1 VSSAPRSDNFRL
13 WKIPRY
19 DLILIGAGPCGLAAA
34 SEFKHAGLNYLHLES
49 GQLAQTVYNF
59 PTNIRLFSHP
69 RYLEIGKVHFH
80 PEPYEPPTREQYL
93 EYLNMASSR
102 LGLVVKQ
109 HSKVVGLTSNDK
121 DHYVRYIEKGRNVRE
136 ACAPNIVVAS
146 GGYYAPQLLGIPG
159 EDQPNV
165 YHYFRSE
172 LPFHNERV
180 LVVGGRNSAI
190 DAVITLVEKQA
201 EVIHSYRGARLPRKK
216 IKPWLLP
223 IFDKA
228 RKSGSIRF
236 LYRTVPRSIHN
247 KQVKLKS
254 DGKKNMTIDVD
265 RVFLL
270 TGYGPDYATLK
281 SASVPFHKRHKRP
294 LFNPKTLETKKSGIF
309 LCGTI
314 VLKWQGEK
322 ASIDNTRG
330 HGKIILNNLR

>member
-1 VSSAPRSDNFRL
+1 VSSAPRSDTFRPQ
-13 WKIPRY
+13 KTPHY

-34 SEFKHAGLNYLHLES
+34 SESKHAGLNYLHLES

-59 PTNIRLFSHP
+59 PTNVRLFSHP
-69 RYLEIGKVHFH
+69 RYLEIGNVHFH

-93 EYLNMASSR
+93 EYLNKASSR

-109 HSKVVGLTSNDK
+109 HSKVVSLTSNDK
-121 DHYVRYIEKGRNVRE
+121 DHLVRYTKKRGKIGE

-146 GGYYAPQLLGIPG
+146 GGYYAPQLLGITG
-159 EDQPNV
+159 EDQSNV

-172 LPFHNERV
+172 LSFRNERV

-190 DAVITLVEKQA
+190 DAVITLIEKKA

-228 RKSGSIRF
+228 RKRGSIRF
-236 LYRTVPRSIHN
+236 LYRTVPHSIHN
-247 KQVKLKS
+247 KQVRLIS

-294 LFNPKTLETKKSGIF
+294 LFNPRTLETKKSGIF